1 MTGEQTSH
9 KPFIAEDEP
18 PYEKDE
24 YEIGGEGGN
33 NDFFHINESAHADLD
48 YINSI
53 SYTVETDEDGN
64 EYYDGEVYDTDGHH
78 LDFFAGDKE
87 DVEYY
92 FQDNLYVAEKVIN
105 KDAQKRGNFYW
116 IEDIQDEFVSDMNV
130 DINNVDSVNK
140 AAKRLSKP
148 NGASLFILTDGSV
161 ISFHDH
167 AQIQSVCEGM
177 TISKFLEL
185 GNIRCGGGNVV
196 TIQLIEQPT
205 FEQQQCL
212 KRMLS
217 YADEAIVDFAVPN
230 KNGNMY
236 PETVHS
242 ASYVQPNASRVVNDI
257 MYYFM
262 EGIKPFGESK
272 EMEDNAI
279 CESTFG
285 EWFGKSLLV
294 DENGLPIKMYH
305 GTNEKFDAF
314 SKEHIGRTGSYEGYG
329 FNFTPFESRARSYSS
344 ENVIEAYLRAE
355 NPMTSKSNKISLN
368 QLIKIIAELDE
379 GKPFTDTIVAAYEP
393 AGYGEKWDER
403 YYRRALPVAAKTIY
417 NYNKENGYGD
427 AGIYAEICLNGNA
440 DKIKT
445 IDLFE
450 RLGYD
455 SVLFYDNNDRLN
467 TVVVF
472 EPNQIKRTSNKTFS
486 NDSNVMDES
495 LIKEYNNEP
504 RLPFEEP
511 KYGNKFAIE
520 QYQDWLEEYGKYG
533 ELPAGTLNFWVEI
546 EKAINEIKSNGLKG
560 RFDGDE
566 IFDTPSEN
574 VKSIIGDI
582 MNGIIISKD
591 NKVYVERTVST
602 PYSPDDY
609 RGYIEKHDRNGNIQR
624 FGNNDFFLELMDRYN
639 DNVGGCWS
647 YEKGGSESYCGF
659 YDEKIVLIGFVRTD
673 DIDFVKTVQLN
684 FEYERE
690 HEIRVKPFAKIEL
703 CGFTYGNRNVRFEKH
718 LIVNATYSG
727 NNSKPTFFGV
737 TKVDNGF
744 GDFKY
749 FDKDRK
755 EISFNEYIKQSLS
768 NGKKLTDIFDS
779 VYSIDG
785 GFYIVEL
792 NGMEN
797 YINQKGSLLS
807 SQWFDRCGNFR
818 EGIAIVELGDK
829 ENYINKEGKLLS
841 NKWFDFCAPFEEGFG
856 EADINGKT
864 YKIYINGEIVESKKI
879 NKKLIVSEDKLIAI
893 KENLE
898 AEVEANEVNLDS
910 FKKRE
915 TLAPK
920 IWDGFDLNPKVRLKL
935 LDIAD
940 DFWDF
945 ANVTWVKRKGIHLTG
960 SICNY
965 NWSKFSDIDLHIVVD
980 FSDIDERTDFVQEY
994 FDGKKNEWNNE
1005 HSKLKIYGYPVE
1017 LYVEDIN
1024 AETASNGLYDL
1035 EANKWI
1041 KKPSVDNI
1049 KQIGL
1054 DKYEIKNKSAK
1065 LMTSID
1071 DLYNEFNATNDDAEL
1086 REIGRRAHK
1095 LLNKIKRMRKFGLQR
1110 GGESDSF
1117 NIIYKVLRRAG
1128 YMDMLWNLSSELY
1141 DKINSIGLDES
1152 VIREGVDLFELAK
1165 NYFGVTKNI
1174 MECGF
1179 ILPDGSMLDLS
1190 GRHTGAKE
1198 SDVSGRRRIDH
1209 RTVEHIGGEDT
1220 IVSLSKFIEAGAIRC
1235 DCRGGFINLIK
1246 RPTPEQVQVLSK
1258 IIRMN
1263 DGFIGL
1269 EIGDD
1274 DIHLDYVDYDGV
1286 NYKRVIND
1294 IFNFFDN
1301 KIKPSSLMECIEKV
1315 ATLNEEYVAD
1325 GNANHNPF
1333 KERWKHEREVLKNYL
1348 VNYGEIMT
1356 SKENGK
1362 QYRVLYDAS
1371 LSSKLGINYCICIQW
1386 NPMTMEP
1393 GNIIYVRAFDK
1404 FTRRIFK
1411 PEFDTRGFDNVAGN
1425 ADDVQIY

>member
-1 MTGEQTSH
+1 MRKTVYIEESNLMKIKNAMAGDNVSH
-9 KPFIAEDEP
+9 STFVHEDKP
-18 PYEKDE
+18 PYEEDE

-78 LDFFAGDKE
+78 LDFFAGDRD

-92 FQDNLYVAEKVIN
+92 FQDNLNVAEKIFK
-105 KDAQKRGNFYW
+105 KDAMKRGNFYW
-116 IEDIQDEFVSDMNV
+116 IEDIQDEFVNDMNV
-130 DINNVDSVNK
+130 NINNVNDVNK

-148 NGASLFILTDGSV
+148 NGASLYILTDGSV

-196 TIQLIEQPT
+196 TIQLIEEPT
-205 FEQQQCL
+205 FEQQYCL

-217 YADEAIVDFAVPN
+217 YADEAIVDFAIPN

-242 ASYVQPNASRVVNDI
+242 ASYMQPNASRVVNDI
-257 MYYFM
+257 MYYFR
-262 EGIKPFGESK
+262 EGIKPFGENK
-272 EMEDNAI
+272 EEEGDALN
-279 CESTFG
+279 ESTFN

-294 DENGLPIKMYH
+294 DENGQPIKMYH
-305 GTNEKFDAF
+305 GTDAVFNEF
-314 SKEHIGRTGSYEGYG
+314 SKDHIGGHGSYEGYG
-329 FNFTPFESRARSYSS
+329 FNFTPFESRARGYSS
-344 ENVIEAYLRAE
+344 ENVIEAYLRVE
-355 NPMTSKSNKISLN
+355 NPMTTKSNKIKLP
-368 QLIKIIAELDE
+368 QLIKIIAELDS

-403 YYRRALPVAAKTIY
+403 YYRRALPVAARTIY
-417 NYNKENGYGD
+417 NFNKENEYGD

-445 IDLFE
+445 IEVFE
-450 RLGYD
+450 KLGYD
-455 SVLFYDNNDRLN
+455 SVLFYDNDGRLN
-467 TVVVF
+467 TAVVF
-472 EPNQIKRTSNKTFS
+472 EPNQIKRTTNKTFS
-486 NDSNVMDES
+486 NDSNVMDE
-495 LIKEYNNEP
+495 
-504 RLPFEEP
+504 
-511 KYGNKFAIE
+511 
-520 QYQDWLEEYGKYG
+520 
-533 ELPAGTLNFWVEI
+533 
-546 EKAINEIKSNGLKG
+546 
-560 RFDGDE
+560 
-566 IFDTPSEN
+566 
-574 VKSIIGDI
+574 
-582 MNGIIISKD
+582 
-591 NKVYVERTVST
+591 
-602 PYSPDDY
+602 
-609 RGYIEKHDRNGNIQR
+609 
-624 FGNNDFFLELMDRYN
+624 
-639 DNVGGCWS
+639 
-647 YEKGGSESYCGF
+647 
-659 YDEKIVLIGFVRTD
+659 
-673 DIDFVKTVQLN
+673 
-684 FEYERE
+684 
-690 HEIRVKPFAKIEL
+690 
-703 CGFTYGNRNVRFEKH
+703 
-718 LIVNATYSG
+718 
-727 NNSKPTFFGV
+727 
-737 TKVDNGF
+737 
-744 GDFKY
+744 
-749 FDKDRK
+749 
-755 EISFNEYIKQSLS
+755 
-768 NGKKLTDIFDS
+768 
-779 VYSIDG
+779 
-785 GFYIVEL
+785 
-792 NGMEN
+792 
-797 YINQKGSLLS
+797 
-807 SQWFDRCGNFR
+807 
-818 EGIAIVELGDK
+818 
-829 ENYINKEGKLLS
+829 
-841 NKWFDFCAPFEEGFG
+841 
-856 EADINGKT
+856 
-864 YKIYINGEIVESKKI
+864 
-879 NKKLIVSEDKLIAI
+879 
-893 KENLE
+893 NLE
-898 AEVEANEVNLDS
+898 AEVEASEVKLDS

-945 ANVTWVKRKGIHLTG
+945 ANITWVKRSGIHLTG
-960 SICNY
+960 SICNF

-980 FSDIDERTDFVQEY
+980 FSEIDERKDFVQEY

-1005 HSKLKIYGYPVE
+1005 HSKLKIYGFPVE

-1024 AETASNGLYDL
+1024 AETASGGLYDL
-1035 EANKWI
+1035 EQNDWI
-1041 KKPSVDNI
+1041 KKPSSDNI
-1049 KQIGL
+1049 KPIGL

-1071 DLYNEFNATNDDAEL
+1071 DLYDEFNATNDDAEL
-1086 REIGRRAHK
+1086 RDIGRRAHK

-1152 VIREGVDLFELAK
+1152 VIKEGVDLFELAK

-1315 ATLNEEYVAD
+1315 ATLNEEVVAD
-1325 GNANHNPF
+1325 GNADHNPF
-1333 KERWKHEREVLKNYL
+1333 KKRWKYERETLINYL
-1348 VNYGEIMT
+1348 CNYGEIMT

-1362 QYRVLYDAS
+1362 QYRVLYDPT
-1371 LSSKLGINYCICIQW
+1371 LSSRLGINYCICIQW
-1386 NPMTMEP
+1386 NPITMEP
-1393 GNIIYVRAFDK
+1393 GNVIYVRAFDK
-1404 FTRRIFK
+1404 FTRKLFK
-1411 PEFDTRGFDNVAGN
+1411 PEFDTRGFDNVAGT
-1425 ADDVQIY
+1425 ADDINL